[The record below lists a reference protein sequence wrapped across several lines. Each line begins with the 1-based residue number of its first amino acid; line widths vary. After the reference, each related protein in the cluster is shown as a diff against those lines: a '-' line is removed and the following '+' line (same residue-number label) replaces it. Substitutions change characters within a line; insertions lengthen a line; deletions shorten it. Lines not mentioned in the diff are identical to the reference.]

1 MGPSKTPLRI
11 LVVEDHA
18 RFRHLLCAAL
28 QQRAEF
34 QTIEAADGLEG
45 VQKAEAQ
52 QPDVILLDINLPQMH
67 GFEVA
72 KQIRRL
78 VPQAPF
84 LFVSQESSP
93 DIVRHA
99 LGLGAHGYVQKLSA
113 PTDLLPAIDAALAG
127 QRFVSGSLGFTE
139 PADAPIPRRHEIL
152 FCPDDTAVV
161 ESLTRCVAAALQA
174 GDAAIAVVTAP
185 HQTDLLRELRTQG
198 VDIDGAMERGT
209 CCSFD
214 ADDASTP
221 DRFLDAIDSVRSA
234 AAKAGKAHPR
244 VTLCGERAGRLW
256 AAGRTA
262 EAVELEHF
270 CGELAH
276 DVDIL
281 CVYPVPYTNDD
292 PALTRICAEHTTVR

>member
-1 MGPSKTPLRI
+1 MPLRI

-18 RFRHLLCAAL
+18 RFRHLICAAL

-45 VQKAEAQ
+45 VQKAEAL

-78 VPQAPF
+78 VPHARI
-84 LFVSQESSP
+84 LFVSQESP
-93 DIVRHA
+93 PEIVRQA
-99 LGLGAHGYVQKLSA
+99 LRLGALGYVQKISA
-113 PTDLLPAIDAALAG
+113 ATDLLPAIDAALAG
-127 QRFVSGSLGFTE
+127 QRFVSRSLGFTE
-139 PADAPIPRRHEIL
+139 PADAPAPRRHEIL
-152 FCPDDTAVV
+152 FCPDDATVV

-174 GDAAIAVVTAP
+174 GDAAIAVLTEP
-185 HQTDLLRELRTQG
+185 HRRDLLREMRTQG
-198 VDIDGAMERGT
+198 VDIDGAIERGT
-209 CCSFD
+209 CCAFD
-214 ADDASTP
+214 ADDSSTP
-221 DRFLDAIDSVRSA
+221 NRFLDAIDSVRSA

-244 VTLCGERAGRLW
+244 VVLCGERAGRLW

-262 EAVELEHF
+262 EAVQLEHF

-281 CVYPVPYTNDD
+281 CVYPVPYPNDD
-292 PALTRICAEHTTVR
+292 AALTRICAQHTAVR